1 MAGGFLSTS
10 FLLLHNQIL
19 PVRGEAGT
27 FPRGNCPS
35 RSGRNCLEDLEDQE
49 IVRETK
55 NLTQPGGQV
64 RTFLQADR
72 GRCASVK
79 GLQYLYIYAMIWT
92 QVPSRSLA
100 WEAKRLTQPGGLVR
114 LRRLTDRGRWSSGIS
129 FFLLAYRPHR
139 KLLLGRGTF
148 GVTGAWSS
156 LALQPQRLLDR
167 STALGGDRSR
177 CGDFA
182 RGAEHLGTPDEAW
195 CSRLPTSREG

>member
-1 MAGGFLSTS
+1 MGGGEGREEGSRKDHEESGAAGRPRTDIPTGRPEAMRASPVYSTCMS
-10 FLLLHNQIL
+10 
-19 PVRGEAGT
+19 T
-27 FPRGNCPS
+27 
-35 RSGRNCLEDLEDQE
+35 
-49 IVRETK
+49 
-55 NLTQPGGQV
+55 
-64 RTFLQADR
+64 
-72 GRCASVK
+72 
-79 GLQYLYIYAMIWT
+79 AMIWT

-100 WEAKRLTQPGGLVR
+100 WEAKRLTLPGGLVR

-182 RGAEHLGTPDEAW
+182 RGAEHLGIPNKAL
-195 CSRLPTSREG
+195 S

>member
-1 MAGGFLSTS
+1 
-10 FLLLHNQIL
+10 
-19 PVRGEAGT
+19 
-27 FPRGNCPS
+27 
-35 RSGRNCLEDLEDQE
+35 
-49 IVRETK
+49 
-55 NLTQPGGQV
+55 
-64 RTFLQADR
+64 
-72 GRCASVK
+72 
-79 GLQYLYIYAMIWT
+79 MIWILD
-92 QVPSRSLA
+92 PGSFPKPRL
-100 WEAKRLTQPGGLVR
+100 EAKRLTQPGGLVR

-156 LALQPQRLLDR
+156 LALQPQWLLDR